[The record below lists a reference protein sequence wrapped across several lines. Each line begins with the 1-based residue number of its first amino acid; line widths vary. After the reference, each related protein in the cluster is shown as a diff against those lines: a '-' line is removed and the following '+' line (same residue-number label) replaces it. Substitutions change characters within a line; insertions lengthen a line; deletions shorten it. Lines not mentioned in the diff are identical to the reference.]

1 MLPYVDASVQWQHT
15 DQNREPSGSQVKDW
29 QKRSH
34 ELAQAAPAYQDEL
47 LIPQGS
53 ITSSSLAAAFSKEC
67 WEMKVWCAPRK
78 NQKPFG
84 IVTLFLQKSPTVI
97 LICDSLEVRITQQ

>member
-29 QKRSH
+29 QKGSH

-67 WEMKVWCAPRK
+67 WEMKVWCQILHEKALLQVDLCYSAFAK
-78 NQKPFG
+78 G
-84 IVTLFLQKSPTVI
+84 TGALSEIVA
-97 LICDSLEVRITQQ
+97 